1 MEVEPGSRSRPIVRS
16 VESPVES
23 TIEGPNLAHARP
35 SGETGHLWQVDIVRL
50 LTFAAVIVVH
60 ALAFT
65 EEPSDGVAAGL
76 MMVLQFGREVFFAL
90 TGFVLV
96 YSCIGKSL
104 RARAFWRKR
113 FLYVG
118 VPYVAWT
125 VIYYAFSFVSG
136 PHPPFSWVTL
146 GEDLCNGDAEYHLY
160 FLLVSMQLYLVFPL
174 VMRFVR
180 ATAQRAVLVLVVV
193 GSINVAWLAALQWVS
208 GPDGW
213 GGFIWTHAFELL
225 PTYTLYVLA
234 GCYAAVH
241 LQTLLAIL
249 RANRRRLA
257 LWALGGLAFTE
268 LAYIVQTAWMDPRS
282 ADNPLQPVMVVCS
295 ASVVILLVLVG
306 DAWASGSRIGLP
318 AIRRGSDIS
327 FGVYLLHPVVL
338 ALVCNAGLGDQVGHL
353 PSAEATAL
361 AVPATAVGAVALC
374 LILRRTPLALPLI
387 GRTSVRPDRR
397 FLLRRDR
404 LAGFMGSVG
413 PDRPP
418 KHSDILQEPLMP
430 SSASIGTT
438 LS

>member
-1 MEVEPGSRSRPIVRS
+1 M
-16 VESPVES
+16 
-23 TIEGPNLAHARP
+23 RP
-35 SGETGHLWQVDIVRL
+35 SPPHPTEAFEAAPVRAPGGGEHLWQVDIVRL
-50 LTFAAVIVVH
+50 LTFAAVILVH

-96 YSCIGKSL
+96 YSCLGRPFRTES
-104 RARAFWRKR
+104 FWRKR

-146 GEDLCNGDAEYHLY
+146 GEDLFNGDAEYHLY

-174 VMRFVR
+174 LIRFVR
-180 ATAQRAVLVLVVV
+180 ATAHRALLVLAVV

-208 GPDGW
+208 GPSGW

-241 LQTLLAIL
+241 LQTLLALL
-249 RANRRRLA
+249 RANRRRL
-257 LWALGGLAFTE
+257 LLCALGGLAFTE

-295 ASVVILLVLVG
+295 ASVVILLVLAG
-306 DAWASGSRIGLP
+306 DAWASGHRLGLS

-338 ALVCNAGLGDQVGHL
+338 TLLCNAGLGNQVGHL
-353 PSAEATAL
+353 PSAAATAL
-361 AVPATAVGAVALC
+361 AVPATAVGSVILC
-374 LILRRTPLALPLI
+374 LILRRTPFALTLI
-387 GRTSVRPDRR
+387 GRAWVRPDRHSLPSR
-397 FLLRRDR
+397 SRVLVRGRVPSGGR
-404 LAGFMGSVG
+404 LAGLIGPGG
-413 PDRPP
+413 PDHAPRP
-418 KHSDILQEPLMP
+418 SDILQEPLMP
-430 SSASIGTT
+430 SSGSIGTT

>member
-1 MEVEPGSRSRPIVRS
+1 M
-16 VESPVES
+16 
-23 TIEGPNLAHARP
+23 
-35 SGETGHLWQVDIVRL
+35 DIVRL

-65 EEPSDGVAAGL
+65 EEPSDGVAAGV

-96 YSCIGKSL
+96 YSCMGKPF
-104 RARAFWRKR
+104 RKRTFWQKR

-136 PHPPFSWVTL
+136 PHAPFSWLTL
-146 GEDLCNGDAEYHLY
+146 GEDLVNGDAEYHLY

-174 VMRFVR
+174 LMRFIR
-180 ATAQRAVLVLVVV
+180 ATAQRAVPVLIVA
-193 GSINVAWLAALQWVS
+193 GSINVAWLAALQWVN

-241 LQTLLAIL
+241 LQTLLALL

-257 LWALGGLAFTE
+257 IWALGGLAFTE

-282 ADNPLQPVMVVCS
+282 ADNPLQPVMIVCS
-295 ASVVILLVLVG
+295 ASVVILLVLAG
-306 DAWASGSRIGLP
+306 DAWATGSRIGLP
-318 AIRRGSDIS
+318 VIRRGSDIS

-338 ALVCNAGLGDQVGHL
+338 ALVCNAGLGNQVGHL
-353 PSAEATAL
+353 PSVAATAL
-361 AVPATAVGAVALC
+361 AVPATAVVAVALC
-374 LILRRTPLALPLI
+374 LILRRTRLALPLI
-387 GRTSVRPDRR
+387 GRAPVRPDRR
-397 FLLRRDR
+397 SLPRRDR
-404 LAGFMGSVG
+404 LVGLIAGPGG

-418 KHSDILQEPLMP
+418 KPSDILQEPLMP